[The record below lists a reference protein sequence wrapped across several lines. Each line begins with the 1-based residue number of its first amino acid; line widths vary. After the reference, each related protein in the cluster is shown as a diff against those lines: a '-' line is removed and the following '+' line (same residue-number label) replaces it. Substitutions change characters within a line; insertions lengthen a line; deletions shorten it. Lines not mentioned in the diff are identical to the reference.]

1 MTSSGKPTAH
11 SRLPATRETSVSPAS
26 ADSSGILCKRLL
38 RFTVVVL
45 MDSLFD
51 LFGAQLPIRLDDRP
65 LAVQPLGL
73 DRVQPGRL
81 DRQGADPNLAA
92 ALALHLPVV
101 RPDPAPDPLA
111 DVPQGFRK

>member
-1 MTSSGKPTAH
+1 MMLKT
-11 SRLPATRETSVSPAS
+11 SPAS
-26 ADSSGILCKRLL
+26 WRGRSNRERHNADSSGILCKRLL

-92 ALALHLPVV
+92 PFPLHPPVV
-101 RPDPAPDPLA
+101 GTDPAAHPLA
-111 DVPQGFRK
+111 DVPGRVVPY